1 MARDGSGVYNRT
13 QNDYVFGEIISE
25 TEVNSE
31 FNDIASAL
39 TQSLSKDGQ
48 TVPTANLPMGSF
60 KLTGLGN
67 GSARTDSV
75 TVGQV
80 QDSSFMWGGTA
91 GGTSD
96 ALTIAPSPAIT
107 AYAAGQAWRLIN
119 QGTSNTT
126 TTPTI
131 AISGLA
137 NRTIKRRDGSAIVPG
152 DLAASSIL
160 DLVDDGTALRLV
172 NFTGGSLAKA
182 VNTARS
188 TVASAATTADI
199 WGAANQIDWT
209 GTTTCT
215 GFPAAPQAGASRTL
229 ICAAA
234 APFTAGANM
243 LIDGVASGNT
253 VTCAANDIMIVRAVT
268 TTQFRLSHHPYGG
281 VSVGL
286 KLLNTYT
293 ASNSATIDI
302 EDFSSTYDDYI
313 IIADG
318 VRANTDAVFLGCQF
332 KLAGAYVSTSTY
344 HYHLT
349 GPGTAGATYSAVAS
363 DSATSVRLSPGIDN
377 GNAASNMCFTMDIQ
391 NANTTSLSHGVTW
404 RGLSMDIGAGIY
416 ERGEGHGANAGTGA
430 LSGVRFIMST
440 GNISVGTFRIYGVKK

>member
-119 QGTSNTT
+119 QGTPNAT

-215 GFPAAPQAGASRTL
+215 GFPAAPQAGVERVL

-243 LIDGVASGNT
+243 LIDGVTSGNT

-268 TTQFRLSHHPYGG
+268 TTQFRLSRVKYDGAAQ
-281 VSVGL
+281 VSSMT
-286 KLLNTYT
+286 LLQTVT
-293 ASNSATIDI
+293 ASSSATVDLETGIGSQ
-302 EDFSSTYDDYI
+302 FDDYL

-318 VRANTDAVFLGCQF
+318 VRPATDTALLYCRL
-332 KLAGAYVSTSTY
+332 KIAGAYSSSNYFYHQNVGTSSSAAY
-344 HYHLT
+344 
-349 GPGTAGATYSAVAS
+349 AGSAATLQNQMPVGGA
-363 DSATSVRLSPGIDN
+363 LDN
-377 GNAASNMCFTMDIQ
+377 ADAASNLCFKMNVFD
-391 NANTTSLSHGVTW
+391 ANSTSLARLCTW
-404 RGLSMDIGAGIY
+404 AGAHWDGNNVVICN
-416 ERGEGHGANAGTGA
+416 GSGGNSGTGA
-430 LSGVRFIMST
+430 ISGIRFLMSS
-440 GNISVGTFRIYGVKK
+440 GNISVGTFRLYGIRK